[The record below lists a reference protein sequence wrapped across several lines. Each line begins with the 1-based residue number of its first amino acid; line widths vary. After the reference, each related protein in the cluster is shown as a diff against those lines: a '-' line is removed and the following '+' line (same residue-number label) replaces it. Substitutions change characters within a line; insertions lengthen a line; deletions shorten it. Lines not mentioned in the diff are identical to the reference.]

1 MLLLYKLLI
10 KSTSFII
17 FLPDTNYDE
26 LKVLQ
31 TLLSGCR
38 RLPPP
43 PQYTQRKYL
52 LLYTRGSAFSVARV
66 NFLSLSIVDT
76 NKQSGFVIT

>member
-31 TLLSGCR
+31 TLLSGRR

-43 PQYTQRKYL
+43 PPPSTHKENICFYTPEEVL
-52 LLYTRGSAFSVARV
+52 
-66 NFLSLSIVDT
+66 FLWLE
-76 NKQSGFVIT
+76 